1 MLTVDTTRY
10 QPVADK
16 IARKLHELLDVLVLV
31 TNHEGVVVASNSTR
45 NVGAPAHM
53 ILAAG
58 ETPALR
64 VPVPFDCDRL
74 TGEVIVEYPG
84 PENPSSARLTRAL
97 VELVINQ
104 ATVAEWLPTQVELRN
119 KFIYDTLHGTIADP
133 QVLLREGQILG
144 MDLSQPR
151 SVILVNASDYIHPG
165 GSDGWTS
172 DEPSQVRA
180 RQRSRFIIASIVGFF
195 ELPDDTICAYIGGGE
210 IAVLK
215 AISRQT
221 LHRWSDNTM
230 SSRANSWV
238 DLTALRRAATA
249 LLKRLRNDTCASI
262 SMGIGRYHSGASGLT
277 RSFSDARIALSVG
290 NRYFGTGKVHSIDDL
305 GMAAFVGGADEQT
318 KLDLASHLLEPLDD
332 EPELFHTLTTFF
344 DEGCCLSTTASRLSI
359 HRNTLGHRLHKI
371 TTLIG
376 LDPREF
382 DDAVQLRLALLMQS
396 LPEQPS

>member
-16 IARKLHELLDVLVLV
+16 VARKLHELLDAPVLV
-31 TNHEGVVVASNSTR
+31 TNHEGLVIASDRAR
-45 NVGAPAHM
+45 NVGMPAPM
-53 ILAAG
+53 IFAAG
-58 ETPALR
+58 GKSTVR
-64 VPVPFDCDRL
+64 VPLPFDCDRL
-74 TGEVIVEYPG
+74 AGEVIVEQPG
-84 PENPSSARLTRAL
+84 SENPSSRRLTKAL

-104 ATVAEWLPTQVELRN
+104 ATVAEWLPAQAELRN
-119 KFIYDTLHGTIADP
+119 KFIYDTLHGMIDDP

-151 SVILVNASDYIHPG
+151 SVILVNAGDYIHPD
-165 GSDGWTS
+165 GSDGRMNGES
-172 DEPSQVRA
+172 SQVLA

-221 LHRWSDNTM
+221 LQRWSDNTVN
-230 SSRANSWV
+230 SGTDSWV
-238 DLTALRRAATA
+238 DLIALRRAATA
-249 LLKRLRNDTCASI
+249 LLTRLRNDSCASI
-262 SMGIGRYHSGASGLT
+262 SIGIGRYHSGANGLT

-290 NRYFGTGKVHSIDDL
+290 NRYYGTGKVHSIDDL

-318 KLDLASHLLEPLDD
+318 KLDLASHLLEPLGD
-332 EPELFHTLTTFF
+332 EPELFQTLTTFF
-344 DEGCCLSTTASRLSI
+344 EEGCCLSTTASRLSI

-382 DDAVQLRLALLMQS
+382 DDAVQLRLALLVQS